1 MAKEKILFDKTELVC
16 GIVFGSSAS
25 VVNLKYSDIISIKFI
40 PTPEKKLF
48 KTVMSERI
56 EIKCKNQAYPIVYLK
71 SQEKKFWENYK
82 DGLRKFAKDNRI
94 TLEDETIA
102 PAQK

>member
-16 GIVFGSSAS
+16 GVVFGTSAS
-25 VVNLKYSDIISIKFI
+25 VINLKYSDIINIKFI

-56 EIKCKNQAYPIVYLK
+56 EIKCKNQQFPIVYLK
-71 SQEKKFWENYK
+71 SQEKKYWDKYK
-82 DGLRKFAKDNRI
+82 AGLIKFAKDNRI
-94 TLEDETIA
+94 TLEDETVA
-102 PAQK
+102 PAQE